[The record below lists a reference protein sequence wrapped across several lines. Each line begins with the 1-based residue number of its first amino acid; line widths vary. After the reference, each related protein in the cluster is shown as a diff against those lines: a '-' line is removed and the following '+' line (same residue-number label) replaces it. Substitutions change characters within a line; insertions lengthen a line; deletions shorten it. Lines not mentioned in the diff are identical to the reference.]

1 MTSFLD
7 KLTPEI
13 QEAAA
18 RQRAKINWDVPFQ
31 PGDDLRIRTPIIDEP
46 LTRRTCEHL
55 DSLSPERREQLE
67 REWLEAEAAV
77 PPVGNQISDE
87 IKRRAER
94 EWEKR

>member
-1 MTSFLD
+1 MTFAH

-18 RQRAKINWDVPFQ
+18 RQRSLIDWDAPFQ
-31 PGDDLRIRTPIIDEP
+31 PDDDLRITTPVHKANVP
-46 LTRRTCEHL
+46 RRERRYL
-55 DSLSPERREQLE
+55 AEMPQERREQLE